1 MRHSIF
7 LFSSV
12 LCFLFFSPLVNGQGC
27 SDAGFCSMSSF
38 KPQEKQG
45 PGYKDRLRVGFS
57 VGKADH
63 AISVSGQYL
72 ELNKKISNQFS
83 VDTRITSLSQSG
95 NSVSSFGLS
104 DIYINGNY
112 KPGKIGFT
120 LGAKI
125 PLHPADRTKNNL
137 PLPMDY
143 QSSLGTFD
151 LLAGIGFTL
160 KKVQINTALQQP
172 LTQNSNLFMAADYP
186 NGSPFQTF
194 QSTSRFKRKGDIL
207 LRISYPLNLGSKL
220 VFTPGLLS
228 IYHLGLDSYRDNQG
242 IKKEIAGSDGLT
254 LNSNLFFDYAINSR
268 QGLQF
273 SIGAP
278 FQVRDTRPDGLT
290 RKFVAGLEYSIR
302 F

>member
-1 MRHSIF
+1 MQKPILL
-7 LFSSV
+7 LFV
-12 LCFLFFSPLVNGQGC
+12 LLSFFSYQPVNGQGC

-38 KPQEKQG
+38 KPHQNTTTKS
-45 PGYKDRLRVGFS
+45 KDRLRIGFS
-57 VGKADH
+57 TGKADND
-63 AISVSGQYL
+63 IFITGQYL
-72 ELNKKISNQFS
+72 ELNKTISDRFS

-95 NSVSSFGLS
+95 NSVRTFGFG
-104 DIYINGNY
+104 DVYINGNY
-112 KPGKIGFT
+112 KTGKVGMT

-125 PLHPADRTKNNL
+125 PLHPADREKNGL

-151 LLAGIGFTL
+151 LLAGLGFTV
-160 KKVQINTALQQP
+160 KKFQVNAALQQP
-172 LTQNSNLFMAADYP
+172 LIQNKNRFIASDYP
-186 NGSPFQTF
+186 NGSPLQDF
-194 QSTSRFKRKGDIL
+194 QSTSRFDRKGDVL
-207 LRISYPLNLGSKL
+207 LRVSYPLPLGSKL
-220 VFTPGLLS
+220 VFTPGILS
-228 IYHLGLDSYRDNQG
+228 IYHLGTDSYRDKLG